1 MIWNKYAVTAVSI
14 GVVFGGFPFINCQQ
28 NDMTTE
34 MVSMHEL
41 GLVPHSVASP
51 KTVVGLTESICDR

>member
-1 MIWNKYAVTAVSI
+1 
-14 GVVFGGFPFINCQQ
+14 
-28 NDMTTE
+28 MTIE

-41 GLVPHSVASP
+41 GLIPHSVASS

>member
-1 MIWNKYAVTAVSI
+1 MIWNEYAVTAVSI

-28 NDMTTE
+28 NDMATG

-41 GLVPHSVASP
+41 ELVPHSVASL
-51 KTVVGLTESICDR
+51 KTVPDPTESI